1 MRSPLRQLA
10 AERPTPSGGRVVT
23 GRNSWSFLGL
33 GPRRPPLGRRLSAPA
48 PDRAIPSRSQLVLRA
63 GSVISR

>member
-1 MRSPLRQLA
+1 MRSPLRQLPVEGPA
-10 AERPTPSGGRVVT
+10 PSGGRVVT

-33 GPRRPPLGRRLSAPA
+33 GPRRPPLGRRLTAPA
-48 PDRAIPSRSQLVLRA
+48 PGRAIPTRSEIVLRA